1 MSELQAALYNDN
13 HDQQSRG
20 NNPYVTGNWRTH
32 QLVKCV
38 KCKRLM
44 GYHIV
49 ASNVVCMCCEIKER
63 RV

>member
-1 MSELQAALYNDN
+1 MSELQAALYSDH

-20 NNPYVTGNWRTH
+20 NNPHVTLNWRTH
-32 QLVKCV
+32 QLVECV

-44 GYHIV
+44 GYHIA
-49 ASNVVCMCCEIKER
+49 ASNTVCVSCEIKER